1 MNETITLT
9 ELKSKM
15 DNGDAFTLVETLP
28 IEYYRHP
35 HLPGAINLPVDKIAE
50 TAATVLPDKRSEI
63 VVYCAKDT

>member
-28 IEYYRHP
+28 IEYYRHT

-50 TAATVLPDKRSEI
+50 TAVTVLHDKSSEI